1 MAKFTKQAIC
11 ASFINLLNSRP
22 LDQITVKDIVEDCGV
37 NRKTFYYYYQ
47 DIYALVDDL
56 FANELE
62 RIQKE
67 LPADASWQE
76 AQKALAGAMLKN
88 KASLLHVYRSPDYA
102 KLEQTA
108 YDIGMKTLPPFI
120 KQQAGGADVDE
131 SDVLLIAEL
140 CASAMAGFLAR
151 WLRDGMKSDPFAMID
166 RAAAIMEG
174 TAELAISNAIKLKKK
189 K

>member
-47 DIYALVDDL
+47 DIYALVDD
-56 FANELE
+56 FFSNELE

-67 LPADASWQE
+67 LPTHVNWKE
-76 AQKALAGAMLKN
+76 AQKVLAASMLKN
-88 KASLLHVYRSPDYA
+88 KTAILHVYRSRDYA

-108 YDIGMKTLPPFI
+108 YDVGMKTLPAFI
-120 KQQAGGADVDE
+120 KSQAGGADVDE
-131 SDVLLIAEL
+131 SDVLLIADL
-140 CASAMAGFLAR
+140 CSSAMSGFLAR
-151 WLRDGMKSDPFAMID
+151 WVRDGMKTDPAAMID
-166 RAAAIMEG
+166 RVAAIMAG
-174 TAELAISNAIKLKKK
+174 TTELAVANAVRLKKK
-189 K
+189 E